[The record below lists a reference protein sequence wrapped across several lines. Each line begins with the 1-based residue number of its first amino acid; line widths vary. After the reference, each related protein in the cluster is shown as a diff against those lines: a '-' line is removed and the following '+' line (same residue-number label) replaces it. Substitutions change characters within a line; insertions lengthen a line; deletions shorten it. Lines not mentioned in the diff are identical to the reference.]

1 MPAITGTFSGVI
13 MTQSAIA
20 IPEQPL
26 HALVIAA
33 VSGHHTAPDTPW
45 DDAKLVYCGMG
56 DLIAGN
62 GMQSGYF
69 HNEHTN
75 GDTTSG
81 TFEATVAMSGLE
93 SKVEGVWNLVSGT
106 GKFSGITG
114 GGKFQARSTT
124 PVTVEM
130 TWEGEYAL
138 PN

>member
-1 MPAITGTFSGVI
+1 MKSDGARLCGFFRIGGDERAFAAGKRGRQQHHANENVFGAADIRPDDRLMPAFEPGLSGPDAVELVADI
-13 MTQSAIA
+13 GEQQSRQ
-20 IPEQPL
+20 QP
-26 HALVIAA
+26 ANA
-33 VSGHHTAPDTPW
+33 W
-45 DDAKLVYCGMG
+45 
-56 DLIAGN
+56 
-62 GMQSGYF
+62 
-69 HNEHTN
+69 
-75 GDTTSG
+75 
-81 TFEATVAMSGLE
+81 ATVAMSGLE